1 MKRLDLKWDKA
12 KRNTK
17 ERNSLLLMPY
27 LFKNN

>member
-1 MKRLDLKWDKA
+1 MKRMDPKWNKA

-17 ERNSLLLMPY
+17 ERNSLLLMPN